1 MSEDTRRML
10 QPAAIGGVVF
20 GVLSGIPVI
29 SLLNC
34 ACCAYAIGGGML
46 AAHLYFKDLPAVAQ
60 QSYGEGAML
69 GLLTGGIGATV
80 TTVIGIPMRLFI
92 GAAAGLGSMD
102 RLNEILGDADLP
114 AGIADLVGSLAGGGI
129 SIGFILIGFFMRLI
143 SYGLFAM
150 VGGIIGVAVFQKKM
164 AAELT

>member
-60 QSYGEGAML
+60 QSYGEGAM
-69 GLLTGGIGATV
+69 
-80 TTVIGIPMRLFI
+80 
-92 GAAAGLGSMD
+92 
-102 RLNEILGDADLP
+102 
-114 AGIADLVGSLAGGGI
+114 
-129 SIGFILIGFFMRLI
+129 
-143 SYGLFAM
+143 
-150 VGGIIGVAVFQKKM
+150 VGGIRDVRQWRGRPRKPPVSGDGSGPR
-164 AAELT
+164 